1 MKILQKMLKKEMTL
15 QILNSTQHFLKEK
28 LGKVMGLIKGE
39 LGGQIMK
46 EFVGLRAKLY
56 SYLKDSN
63 DEDKK
68 AESKSTKKCAIKRKI
83 KFKDY
88 KNCLEAAQI

>member
-68 AESKSTKKCAIKRKI
+68 AENKSTKKCAIKRKI